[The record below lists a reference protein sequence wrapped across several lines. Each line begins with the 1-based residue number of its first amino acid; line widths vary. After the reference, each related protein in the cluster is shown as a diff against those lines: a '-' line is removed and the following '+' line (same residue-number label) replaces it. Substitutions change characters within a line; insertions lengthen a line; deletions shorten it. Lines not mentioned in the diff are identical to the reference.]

1 MVPDLESARPRA
13 MPRRRRV
20 AAGGGGGVGVLE
32 RLRGRTGGRIS
43 GPVVTLD
50 EPAPDPSEP
59 PDPSETRGPEQP
71 VTPSGDLDVR
81 TGPDIRLRTGGR
93 ATQSVRAQRDRCLQ
107 RLPGARKL
115 TALVW
120 AGETCCPAP
129 HGFGAPHSTAPH
141 RTSGRKQP

>member
-50 EPAPDPSEP
+50 EPAPDPSE
-59 PDPSETRGPEQP
+59 TRGPEQP
-71 VTPSGDLDVR
+71 ATPSGDLVVR

-93 ATQSVRAQRDRCLQ
+93 AGACDTERAR
-107 RLPGARKL
+107 
-115 TALVW
+115 
-120 AGETCCPAP
+120 PA
-129 HGFGAPHSTAPH
+129 
-141 RTSGRKQP
+141 